1 MTYQVIKAGI
11 IKVLSKVKDI
21 DIFFEMNEDVDACEE
36 YYFVKILPVISKKVS
51 KDANEKVY
59 LVDIRYYHKDFN
71 YLKYIVMA
79 ENIDEAIKPNIEFE
93 DFWSD
98 TNEVDINISGEE
110 VHIRF
115 KVALTYVVEK
125 EEEGEKM
132 LKLESV
138 LESEEK

>member
-11 IKVLSKVKDI
+11 IKVLSEVKDI

-36 YYFVKILPVISKKVS
+36 YFFVKIMPVISDSLS
-51 KDANEKVY
+51 KDVIKKVY
-59 LVDIRYYHKDFN
+59 LIDVRYYHKDFN
-71 YLKYIVMA
+71 YLKYMVMA
-79 ENIDEAIKPNIEFE
+79 EKVDEAIKPNIEFE
-93 DFWSD
+93 SFYSD
-98 TNEVDINISGEE
+98 TGEVDINVSGDEA
-110 VHIRF
+110 HIRF

-125 EEEGEKM
+125 EEKREKM